1 MTKETFQHSKKAKRQ
16 NGLTWPFQMPFPY
29 SDTEIEMFDD
39 VWTSST
45 LIPYEINREFLGLDS
60 IKRPTRCA
68 FDRPTR
74 RWHPPWSPPPC
85 VGHRRRN
92 PGRHGP
98 PWGAGAWGRDT
109 SCLSPV
115 CCNRCNPHIFL
126 VVEPCWATLKTGR
139 SWGIII
145 QLCWNKRK
153 YQPENIPKPSLKA
166 GGWWGLWRLGIK
178 SAVIKGTPN
187 RWVEGKTPK
196 IRGVSSFPFTMK
208 AS

>member
-1 MTKETFQHSKKAKRQ
+1 MTKETFQHSKRPRDKMDSR
-16 NGLTWPFQMPFPY
+16 GLSRCLSLTVTLRSRCLM
-29 SDTEIEMFDD
+29 MFDD

-74 RWHPPWSPPPC
+74 RWHPPWSPPPY

-115 CCNRCNPHIFL
+115 CCNRCNPRCL
-126 VVEPCWATLKTGR
+126 VVEPCWDTLKNLKTGR
-139 SWGIII
+139 SLGIII

-166 GGWWGLWRLGIK
+166 GGWWGLWQLCYLVKISMELRFNY
-178 SAVIKGTPN
+178 SA
-187 RWVEGKTPK
+187 
-196 IRGVSSFPFTMK
+196 FT
-208 AS
+208 ST